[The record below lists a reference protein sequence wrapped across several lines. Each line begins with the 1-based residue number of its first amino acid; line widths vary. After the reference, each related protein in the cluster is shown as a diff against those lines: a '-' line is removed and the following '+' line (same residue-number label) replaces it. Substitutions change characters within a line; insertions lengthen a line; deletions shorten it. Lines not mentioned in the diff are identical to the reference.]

1 MFKGVFKAVF
11 GDPNLKEINK
21 LTPLVEE
28 VNTLGP
34 EMQAKSDDELRE
46 MMARFRQ
53 ELAEATTESR
63 REVEA
68 LRQEVVDKSGQE
80 RQRLQVQLEQAEK
93 RLLKLEDELL
103 GEIQAQVF
111 AAVREASRRTIG
123 LVHYDVQ
130 IVGGAILHEGKVVE
144 MRTGEGKTLVATMP
158 VVLNALMGR
167 GAHVITVN
175 DYLAKRDCQW
185 MGPIYHFLGLSI
197 AVIQN
202 AGGGGVDKASFQFD
216 PDYQS
221 DDDRYQNL
229 RPITRQQAYACD
241 ITYGTN
247 NEFGFDYLRD
257 NMVPELSRV
266 TQRELHYAII
276 DEVDNI
282 LIDEARTPLIISGQ
296 AEESSELYQKF
307 AQLVRPLKRSSDES
321 VENEEMEP
329 DGDYVV
335 DEKSRVVYLTE
346 RGIEKIERALGVE
359 NLYEGESAAMTPYLD
374 NALRADVLFKLDVD
388 YVVQNGEVI
397 IVDEF
402 TGRLMHGR
410 RYSEGLHQAIEAKE
424 GVSVRHESFTWATI
438 TFQNLFR
445 MYNKLAGM
453 TGTAET
459 EAEEFADIY
468 ELDVTV
474 LPTNVEYRALQ
485 GELEKESH
493 KEDGAEITT
502 YRNLDNGELFYKRV
516 DYPDVVY
523 KNPQAKFMALTQEIK
538 ELQEQGQPVLV
549 GTIAIET
556 SEYLSNLLQKQGV
569 KHEVL
574 NAKQHEREATIIT
587 QAGRPGTVTIATNM
601 AGRGVD
607 ILLGGNPEGL
617 ARDELR
623 RRGEDLTEVDPELW
637 TKTLRK
643 WQEVVAEDKQKVL
656 ELGGLHVIGTE
667 RHEARRIDNQL
678 RGRSGRQ
685 GDPGSSR
692 FYVSLQDDLM
702 RRFGG
707 QNVANLMERFG
718 VDDGIPIEAGIVS
731 KSIEN
736 AQTKVEGHNF
746 DIRKH
751 LLKYDDVI
759 NQQREVT
766 YAERRR
772 ILTSSSL
779 RASIQKL
786 VDTYLSGLVLE
797 FTADDD
803 PDVWDLAALHSA
815 VRTILPLPPTLTSNS
830 WANIAPDQLE
840 DQILQLAE
848 REYEQMEQKLGS
860 DFMRWWEKAVMLQT
874 LDTLWVRHL
883 TALDALRQG
892 IGLRAYG
899 QQDPLV
905 SFQKEAFEM
914 YNQLKA
920 VVQEEV
926 VRKIYHPELAG
937 VAPPTQQPAEEADRV
952 ESATRMR
959 WGGLRARDLHA
970 VHPNAR
976 TAGEMEATTPGGT
989 KQAPEPVRVKKL
1001 PGRND
1006 PCWCGSGKKY
1016 KQCHMKS
1023 DMAGGNGS
1031 GTPEAK
1037 TSANQQ
1043 QTSRPGSKRK
1053 KRAKARKR

>member
-1 MFKGVFKAVF
+1 MFKSVFRVVF
-11 GDPNLKEINK
+11 GDPNQKEINK
-21 LTPLVEE
+21 FAPLVEE
-28 VNTLGP
+28 VNALGP
-34 EMQAKSDDELRE
+34 EMEAKSDAELRE
-46 MMARFRQ
+46 MISHFRQ
-53 ELAEATTESR
+53 ELAEATAESQA
-63 REVEA
+63 EVER
-68 LRQEVVDKSGQE
+68 LRQKKIGETGQE
-80 RQRLQVQLEQAEK
+80 RQRVQLQLEQAEK
-93 RLLKLEDELL
+93 QLLKLEAELL
-103 GEIQAQVF
+103 GEIQARVF

-130 IVGGAILHEGKVVE
+130 IVGGAILHESKVVE

-167 GAHVITVN
+167 GTHLITVN

-185 MGPIYHFLGLSI
+185 MGPIYHFLGLSV

-202 AGGGGVDKASFQFD
+202 AGGGGVDQASFLFD

-229 RPITRQQAYACD
+229 RPITRKAAYACD

-257 NMVPELSRV
+257 NMVPDLSRR

-296 AEESSELYQKF
+296 GEESSEMYQKF
-307 AQLVRPLKRSSDES
+307 AQLVRPLKRSSDQS

-335 DEKSRVVYLTE
+335 DEKSRIVYLTE

-359 NLYEGESAAMTPYLD
+359 NLYEGESAALTPYLD

-424 GVSVRHESFTWATI
+424 GVNVRHESFTWATV

-468 ELDVTV
+468 KLDVVV
-474 LPTNVEYRALQ
+474 LPTNVEYRAIQ
-485 GELEKESH
+485 GQLIEESH
-493 KEDGAEITT
+493 KEDGVDIIT
-502 YRNLDNGELFYKRV
+502 YRSPDNNALYYKRT
-516 DYPDVVY
+516 DYPDVIY
-523 KNPQAKFMALTQEIK
+523 KNPQAKFKAIVQEIK
-538 ELQEQGQPVLV
+538 EWQEMGRPVLV

-623 RRGEDLTEVDPELW
+623 RKGEDLTQVDPELW
-637 TKTLRK
+637 DKTLQK
-643 WQEVVAEDKQKVL
+643 WQKIVAENKKKVL
-656 ELGGLHVIGTE
+656 DLGGLHVIGTE
-667 RHEARRIDNQL
+667 RHDARRIDNQL
-678 RGRSGRQ
+678 RGRAGRQ

-718 VDDGIPIEAGIVS
+718 VDDDIPIEAGIVS

-766 YAERRR
+766 YDERRR
-772 ILTSSSL
+772 ILSNASL
-779 RASIQKL
+779 REGIQRM
-786 VDTYLSGLVLE
+786 VNGYLSGLVQN
-797 FTADDD
+797 FTAGED
-803 PDVWDLAALHSA
+803 PEEWDVAALHSA
-815 VRTILPLPPTLTSNS
+815 VRTVIPLPPTMTSNS
-830 WANIAPDQLE
+830 WANMAPDQIE
-840 DQILQLAE
+840 DQILDLAE
-848 REYEQMEQKLGS
+848 EMYEEMEQKLGPE
-860 DFMRWWEKAVMLQT
+860 FMRRWEKGVMLQA

-892 IGLRAYG
+892 IGLRAFG

-905 SFQKEAFEM
+905 AFQKEAFEM
-914 YNQLKA
+914 YSQFRGG
-920 VVQEEV
+920 VQEEV

-937 VAPPTQQPAEEADRV
+937 VRPAPAEQQAPEADRPEQMPV
-952 ESATRMR
+952 
-959 WGGLRARDLHA
+959 GGLRARNLQA
-970 VHPNAR
+970 VHPSAMAASR
-976 TAGEMEATTPGGT
+976 QMEATTPGAT
-989 KQAPEPVRVKKL
+989 KEAPQPVRVKKT

-1016 KQCHMKS
+1016 KHCHLKS

-1031 GTPEAK
+1031 GDSK
-1037 TSANQQ
+1037 DSTSNKG
-1043 QTSRPGSKRK
+1043 RPGSKRR
-1053 KRAKARKR
+1053 KRMKARKR

>member
-1 MFKGVFKAVF
+1 MFKSLVKAVF
-11 GDPNLKEINK
+11 GDPHQKEIK
-21 LTPLVEE
+21 KFTPLADE
-28 VNTLGP
+28 VNAL
-34 EMQAKSDDELRE
+34 EADMERKSDDELRQ
-46 MMARFRQ
+46 MMADYRRQ
-53 ELAEATTESR
+53 IAEETQEARSEMETLRQQTTEAR
-63 REVEA
+63 R
-68 LRQEVVDKSGQE
+68 QE
-80 RQRLQVQLEQAEK
+80 RQRLQVQLDQAEK
-93 RLLKLEDELL
+93 QLLKLEESLME
-103 GEIQAQVF
+103 EIQAPVF
-111 AAVREASRRTIG
+111 AAVREASKRTIG
-123 LVHYDVQ
+123 LRHYDVQ
-130 IVGGAILHEGKVVE
+130 IVGGALIHQGKVVE
-144 MRTGEGKTLVATMP
+144 MRTGEGKTLVGTTA
-158 VVLNALMGR
+158 VALNALVGR
-167 GAHVITVN
+167 GTHVITVN

-185 MGPIYHFLGLSI
+185 MGPVYDFLGLSI

-202 AGGGGVDKASFQFD
+202 AGGGGVDNASFQFD

-221 DDDRYQNL
+221 DDDRYQHL
-229 RPITRQQAYACD
+229 RPITRREAYHCD

-247 NEFGFDYLRD
+247 NEYGFDYLRD
-257 NMVPELSRV
+257 NMVPDPDRM

-307 AQLVRPLKRSSDES
+307 AQLVGGNRLRRSSDES
-321 VENEEMEP
+321 VDNEEMEP

-335 DEKSRVVYLTE
+335 DEKSRIVYLTE
-346 RGIEKIERALGVE
+346 QGVEKVERALGVE

-374 NALRADVLFKLDVD
+374 NALRAEVLFKRDVD
-388 YVVQNGEVI
+388 YVVQEGEVI

-424 GVSVRHESFTWATI
+424 GVNVRNESFTWATV
-438 TFQNLFR
+438 TFQNFFR

-459 EAEEFADIY
+459 ESEEFNSIY
-468 ELDVTV
+468 KLEVTV

-485 GELEKESH
+485 GDYDKKTR
-493 KEDGAEITT
+493 KEDGVEIIT
-502 YRNLDNGELFYKRV
+502 YYDPEIDKLYYKRV
-516 DYPDVVY
+516 DYPDVIY
-523 KNPQAKFMALTQEIK
+523 KNPKAKFDAIAEEIK
-538 ELQEQGQPVLV
+538 ELQERGQPVLV

-556 SEYLSNLLQKQGV
+556 SEYLANLLKRQGV
-569 KHEVL
+569 KYEVL

-587 QAGRPGTVTIATNM
+587 QAGRPGSVTIATNM

-623 RRGEDLTEVDPELW
+623 KQGIDLTEVEPQLW
-637 TKTLRK
+637 DKTLAK
-643 WQEVVAEDKQKVL
+643 WKAVTDEGRAKVK

-667 RHEARRIDNQL
+667 RHDARRIDNQL
-678 RGRSGRQ
+678 RGRAGRQ

-718 VDDGIPIEAGIVS
+718 VEDDIPIEAGIVS

-772 ILTSSSL
+772 ILTSPSIKD
-779 RASIQKL
+779 SIQRMIN
-786 VDTYLSGLVLE
+786 DYLSGLVVTY
-797 FTADDD
+797 TAGSD
-803 PDVWDLAALHSA
+803 PREWDVAALHSA
-815 VRTILPLPPTLTSNS
+815 VRTVMPLPPTLTSNE
-830 WANIAPDQLE
+830 WEQMTPKEIEEQLLE
-840 DQILQLAE
+840 LAE
-848 REYEQMEQKLGS
+848 KNYATLEEMVGPETLRQA
-860 DFMRWWEKAVMLQT
+860 EKALMRQT
-874 LDTLWVRHL
+874 LDRLWVRHL

-892 IGLRAYG
+892 IGLRAFG

-905 SFQKEAFEM
+905 AFQKDAYEM
-914 YNQLKA
+914 YGQFQA
-920 VVQEEV
+920 SIQEEV
-926 VRKIYHPELAG
+926 VRKVYHISVVREETPTRPRNLQARHPDADAAG
-937 VAPPTQQPAEEADRV
+937 RAQPRAE
-952 ESATRMR
+952 
-959 WGGLRARDLHA
+959 
-970 VHPNAR
+970 
-976 TAGEMEATTPGGT
+976 TAGGTQEA
-989 KQAPEPVRVKKL
+989 APEPIRVQKT

-1006 PCWCGSGKKY
+1006 PCHCGSGKKY
-1016 KQCHMKS
+1016 KHCHLKLDAM
-1023 DMAGGNGS
+1023 GGGSSNGS
-1031 GTPEAK
+1031 GTA
-1037 TSANQQ
+1037 
-1043 QTSRPGSKRK
+1043 SKRSNKKK
-1053 KRAKARKR
+1053 KRAGVRPGRN

>member
-1 MFKGVFKAVF
+1 MLKKVLRAVF
-11 GDPNLKEINK
+11 GDPHQKEIK
-21 LTPLVEE
+21 RLSPLVEE
-28 VNTLGP
+28 VNVLEA
-34 EMQAKSDDELRE
+34 EMKAKSDEELRQLIAE
-46 MMARFRQ
+46 FRQ
-53 ELAEATTESR
+53 EVTE
-63 REVEA
+63 ETA
-68 LRQEVVDKSGQE
+68 QQRQEVEILRQQVIEARRQE
-80 RQRLQVQLEQAEK
+80 RQKLQVQLDQAEK
-93 RLLKLEDELL
+93 QLLKLETELL
-103 GEIQAQVF
+103 EEIQAPVF

-123 LVHYDVQ
+123 LRHYDVQ
-130 IVGGAILHEGKVVE
+130 IVGGSLLHQGRVVE
-144 MRTGEGKTLVATMP
+144 MRTGEGKTLVATTA
-158 VVLNALMGR
+158 VVLNALVGR
-167 GAHVITVN
+167 GTHVITVN

-185 MGPIYHFLGLSI
+185 MGPIYHFLGLSV
-197 AVIQN
+197 AVVQN
-202 AGGGGVDKASFQFD
+202 AGGGGVDNASFQYD
-216 PDYQS
+216 PHYQS

-229 RPITRQQAYACD
+229 RPITRREAYYCD

-257 NMVPELSRV
+257 NMVPDLNRT

-321 VENEEMEP
+321 VQDEDLEP

-335 DEKSRVVYLTE
+335 DEKARVTYLTE

-374 NALRADVLFKLDVD
+374 NALRAHALFKLDVD

-424 GVSVRHESFTWATI
+424 GVNVRHESFTWATI
-438 TFQNLFR
+438 TFQNFFR

-459 EAEEFADIY
+459 EADEFGDIY
-468 ELDVTV
+468 KLEVTV
-474 LPTNVEYRALQ
+474 LPTNVEYQALQ
-485 GELEKESH
+485 GELIRESY
-493 KEDGAEITT
+493 KQDGAEVVT
-502 YRNLDNGELFYKRV
+502 YRVPDNGRLYYKRI

-523 KNPQAKFMALTQEIK
+523 KSPQVKFKAIVEEIK
-538 ELQEQGQPVLV
+538 NLQESGQPVLV

-556 SEYLSNLLQKQGV
+556 SEYLSNLLERRGV

-574 NAKQHEREATIIT
+574 NAKQHEREASIIA

-623 RRGEDLTEVDPELW
+623 RQGVDLTEVDPALWQETLQKW
-637 TKTLRK
+637 TK
-643 WQEVVAEDKQKVL
+643 VVERDRAKVK
-656 ELGGLHVIGTE
+656 EIGGLHVVGTE
-667 RHEARRIDNQL
+667 RHDARRIDNQL
-678 RGRSGRQ
+678 RGRAGRQ

-718 VDDGIPIEAGIVS
+718 VDEDIPIEAGIVS

-772 ILTSSSL
+772 ILTSSNLKESMQRMIETHL
-779 RASIQKL
+779 INL
-786 VDTYLSGLVLE
+786 VQT
-797 FTADDD
+797 FTADED
-803 PDVWDLAALHSA
+803 PAEWDLPALHSA
-815 VRTILPLPPTLTSNS
+815 MRTIMPVPPTLTTHA
-830 WANIAPDQLE
+830 WENITPEEIQEQVLD
-840 DQILQLAE
+840 LAWKN
-848 REYEQMEQKLGS
+848 YEEMEQNLGS
-860 DFMRWWEKAVMLQT
+860 DQMRFIEKELMRQI
-874 LDTLWVRHL
+874 LDMLWVRHL
-883 TALDALRQG
+883 TALDALRQA
-892 IGLRAYG
+892 IGLRAFG

-905 SFQKEAFEM
+905 AFQKEAFEM
-914 YNQLKA
+914 YGQYQA
-920 VVQEEV
+920 AIQEEV
-926 VRKIYHPELAG
+926 VRRIYHTTVVREAPRPRNLQAQHPDAAAASRAQTQAAAG
-937 VAPPTQQPAEEADRV
+937 AGAAEKVQEPIRV
-952 ESATRMR
+952 QKT
-959 WGGLRARDLHA
+959 
-970 VHPNAR
+970 
-976 TAGEMEATTPGGT
+976 
-989 KQAPEPVRVKKL
+989 

-1016 KQCHMKS
+1016 KQCHMKI
-1023 DMAGGNGS
+1023 DMAGGNGPAAERVPAGAGS
-1031 GTPEAK
+1031 GA
-1037 TSANQQ
+1037 
-1043 QTSRPGSKRK
+1043 GG
-1053 KRAKARKR
+1053 KRAKARRR

>member
-1 MFKGVFKAVF
+1 MLKNIFKTVL
-11 GDPNLKEINK
+11 GDPNQKEIK
-21 LTPLVEE
+21 KFTPLVEE
-28 VNTLGP
+28 VNALGP
-34 EMQAKSDDELRE
+34 EMQARSEAELRE
-46 MMARFRQ
+46 MMLSFRQ
-53 ELAEATTESR
+53 QLAQDTAEQRAEAENLQ
-63 REVEA
+63 REVVEA
-68 LRQEVVDKSGQE
+68 TRQD

-93 RLLKLEDELL
+93 RLLKLETQLL
-103 GEIQAQVF
+103 AEIQAQVF

-130 IVGGAILHEGKVVE
+130 IVGGAVLHEGKVVE

-158 VVLNALMGR
+158 MALNALLGH

-185 MGPIYHFLGLSI
+185 MGPIYRLLGLSV
-197 AVIQN
+197 AVIQS
-202 AGGGGVDKASFQFD
+202 AGTGGVDQASFMYN
-216 PDYQS
+216 PDYRNN
-221 DDDRYQNL
+221 DDRYQNL
-229 RPITRQQAYACD
+229 QPITRREAYACD

-257 NMVPELSRV
+257 NMVTDLSRT
-266 TQRELHYAII
+266 TQRGLHYAII

-296 AEESSELYQKF
+296 AEESSELYRRF
-307 AQLVRPLKRSSDES
+307 AELVRPLRRSSQAS
-321 VENEEMEP
+321 VEAEEP
-329 DGDYVV
+329 DADYVV
-335 DEKSRVVYLTE
+335 DEKARIVYLTE
-346 RGIEKIERALGVE
+346 RGIEKIEQVLGVE

-374 NALRADVLFKLDVD
+374 NALKANVLFKRDVD

-424 GVSVRHESFTWATI
+424 GVHVRHESFTWATI
-438 TFQNLFR
+438 TFQNFFR

-459 EAEEFADIY
+459 EAEEFGAIY
-468 ELDVTV
+468 DLDVIV
-474 LPTNVEYRALQ
+474 LPTNIEYRALQ
-485 GELEKESH
+485 GGLMKEAYR
-493 KEDGAEITT
+493 EDGAEITL
-502 YRNLDNGELFYKRV
+502 YRSPDGRELYHKRV
-516 DYPDVVY
+516 DYPDLVY
-523 KNPQAKFMALTQEIK
+523 KNPQAKFMALAEEIK
-538 ELQEQGQPVLV
+538 KRQQQGQPVLV

-556 SEYLSNLLQKQGV
+556 SEYLSNLLDRQGV

-574 NAKQHEREATIIT
+574 NAKQHEREATIIA

-623 RRGEDLTEVDPELW
+623 KKGEDLTQVNPTLW
-637 TKTLRK
+637 QETIRK
-643 WQEVVAEDKQKVL
+643 WSEVVIKDKQSIL

-678 RGRSGRQ
+678 RGRAGRQ

-707 QNVANLMERFG
+707 QNVANLMDRFG
-718 VDDGIPIEAGIVS
+718 VEDDIPIEAGIVS

-772 ILTSSSL
+772 ILTSSNLKESILSMIESTLSSL
-779 RASIQKL
+779 VQN
-786 VDTYLSGLVLE
+786 
-797 FTADDD
+797 FTASEDSEE
-803 PDVWDLAALHSA
+803 WDLTALHST
-815 VRTILPLPPTLTSNS
+815 VRTMVPLPATLTSNA
-830 WANIAPDQLE
+830 WANLSAEEIEEQLLDMAE
-840 DQILQLAE
+840 QKYEEMEQALGPENLRLWERALMLQILD
-848 REYEQMEQKLGS
+848 M
-860 DFMRWWEKAVMLQT
+860 
-874 LDTLWVRHL
+874 LWVRHL
-883 TALDALRQG
+883 TALDELRQG

-905 SFQKEAFEM
+905 AFQKDAYEM
-914 YNQLKA
+914 YGQLRA
-920 VVQEEV
+920 AVQEEV
-926 VRKIYHPELAG
+926 VRRIYHH
-937 VAPPTQQPAEEADRV
+937 PPTTVMIGEAPRPRNIQ
-952 ESATRMR
+952 AI
-959 WGGLRARDLHA
+959 
-970 VHPNAR
+970 HPDAAAASQAQ
-976 TAGEMEATTPGGT
+976 AGTPGAT
-989 KQAPEPVRVKKL
+989 KQAPMPVRVQKL

-1006 PCWCGSGKKY
+1006 LCYCGSGKKY
-1016 KQCHMKS
+1016 KHCHMKT
-1023 DMAGGNGS
+1023 DLAGGNGGDARQVPAEAGSAQPS
-1031 GTPEAK
+1031 G
-1037 TSANQQ
+1037 
-1043 QTSRPGSKRK
+1043 GYGK
-1053 KRAKARKR
+1053 KQGKARRR

>member
-1 MFKGVFKAVF
+1 MLKNIFRAVL
-11 GDPNLKEINK
+11 GDPNQKEIK
-21 LTPLVEE
+21 KFTPLVEE
-28 VNTLGP
+28 VNRLGP
-34 EMQAKSDDELRE
+34 EMRSKSDAELRE
-46 MMARFRQ
+46 LMAGFRQ
-53 ELAEATTESR
+53 QLAQNTAEQRTEIENLRRDVIEAT
-63 REVEA
+63 
-68 LRQEVVDKSGQE
+68 RQD

-93 RLLKLEDELL
+93 RLLKLEAELL
-103 GEIQAQVF
+103 GEIQDQVF

-123 LVHYDVQ
+123 LTHYDVQ

-158 VVLNALMGR
+158 IALNALMGR

-185 MGPIYHFLGLSI
+185 MGPVYHLLGLSV
-197 AVIQN
+197 AVIQS
-202 AGGGGVDKASFQFD
+202 AGTGGVDQASFLYN
-216 PDYQS
+216 PNYHNN
-221 DDDRYQNL
+221 DDRYQNL
-229 RPITRQQAYACD
+229 QPITRREAYACD

-247 NEFGFDYLRD
+247 NEYGFDYLRD
-257 NMVPELSRV
+257 NMVTDLSRM
-266 TQRELHYAII
+266 TQRGLHYAII

-296 AEESSELYQKF
+296 AEESSELYRRF
-307 AQLVRPLKRSSDES
+307 AELVRPLKRSSQAS
-321 VENEEMEP
+321 VEAEDEEP

-335 DEKSRVVYLTE
+335 DEKARIVYLTE
-346 RGIEKIERALGVE
+346 RGVEKIERALGVE
-359 NLYEGESAAMTPYLD
+359 NLYEGESASMTPYLD
-374 NALRADVLFKLDVD
+374 NALRANVLFKLDVD

-424 GVSVRHESFTWATI
+424 GVHVRHESFTWATV
-438 TFQNLFR
+438 TFQNFFR

-459 EAEEFADIY
+459 ESEEFGAIY
-468 ELDVTV
+468 NLDVVV
-474 LPTNVEYRALQ
+474 LPTNIEYRAIQ
-485 GELEKESH
+485 GSLIKETY

-502 YRNLDNGELFYKRV
+502 YRSPDEREYYHKRV
-516 DYPDVVY
+516 DYSDQIY
-523 KNPQAKFMALTQEIK
+523 KNPQAKFKALVEEIRVR
-538 ELQEQGQPVLV
+538 QQSGQPILV

-556 SEYLSNLLQKQGV
+556 SEYLSNLLDRQGV

-574 NAKQHEREATIIT
+574 NAKQHEREATIIA

-607 ILLGGNPEGL
+607 ILLGGNAEGL

-623 RRGEDLTEVDPELW
+623 KKGEDLTMVDPAVWEQ
-637 TKTLRK
+637 TLRK
-643 WQEVVAEDKQKVL
+643 WSELVAKDKQKVV

-678 RGRSGRQ
+678 RGRAGRQ

-707 QNVANLMERFG
+707 QNVANLMDRFG
-718 VDDGIPIEAGIVS
+718 VEDDIPIEAGIVS

-772 ILTSSSL
+772 ILISSNLNESILDMVKSTLSSL
-779 RASIQKL
+779 
-786 VDTYLSGLVLE
+786 VENFTSGE
-797 FTADDD
+797 DSEE
-803 PDVWDLAALHSA
+803 WDLAALFSA
-815 VRTILPLPPTLTSNS
+815 VRTILPLPATLTSNS
-830 WANIAPDQLE
+830 WANLSSDEIE
-840 DQILQLAE
+840 EQILDLAE
-848 REYEQMEQKLGS
+848 QKYAEIEQTFGS
-860 DFMRWWEKAVMLQT
+860 ENLRLWERALMLQI
-874 LDTLWVRHL
+874 LDMLWVRHL
-883 TALDALRQG
+883 TALDDLRQG

-905 SFQKEAFEM
+905 AFQKDAYEM
-914 YNQLKA
+914 YGQLRA
-920 VVQEEV
+920 AVQEEV
-926 VRKIYHPELAG
+926 VRRIYHHPPMTTMLGEAPRPRNVQAIHPDAAAAG
-937 VAPPTQQPAEEADRV
+937 QADTPG
-952 ESATRMR
+952 ATR
-959 WGGLRARDLHA
+959 
-970 VHPNAR
+970 
-976 TAGEMEATTPGGT
+976 
-989 KQAPEPVRVKKL
+989 QAPTPVRVQKQ

-1006 PCWCGSGKKY
+1006 LCWCGSGKKY
-1016 KQCHMKS
+1016 KHCHMKADS
-1023 DMAGGNGS
+1023 LGGNGGDAAQVPVTAGSDQPS
-1031 GTPEAK
+1031 G
-1037 TSANQQ
+1037 
-1043 QTSRPGSKRK
+1043 GYSKK
-1053 KRAKARKR
+1053 QGKARRR

>member
-1 MFKGVFKAVF
+1 MLKTVLKTIF
-11 GDPNLKEINK
+11 GDSNQKEINK
-21 LTPLVEE
+21 YSPLVEE
-28 VNTLGP
+28 VNALGP
-34 EMQAKSDDELRE
+34 EMQAMRDEDIRA
-46 MMARFRQ
+46 MIAQFRQ
-53 ELAEATTESR
+53 EIAEATTDLRS
-63 REVEA
+63 EVEA
-68 LRQEVVDKSGQE
+68 LRQEVVNLSGIE
-80 RQRLQVQLEQAEK
+80 RQKLQVQLEQTEK
-93 RLLKLEDELL
+93 RLLRLEEDLL
-103 GEIQAQVF
+103 NERKARVF

-130 IVGGAILHEGKVVE
+130 VVGGAILHEGKVVE

-158 VVLNALMGR
+158 VVLNALTGR
-167 GAHVITVN
+167 GVHVITVN

-185 MGPIYHFLGLSI
+185 MGPIYHFLGLSVS
-197 AVIQN
+197 VIQN
-202 AGGGGVDKASFQFD
+202 AGNEGVDKASFQYD

-221 DDDRYQNL
+221 DDDRFQFL
-229 RPITRQQAYACD
+229 RPITRKQAYACD

-257 NMVPELSRV
+257 NMVTDIERIV
-266 TQRELHYAII
+266 QRELHYAII

-296 AEESSELYQKF
+296 AEESSELYMKF
-307 AQLVRPLKRSSDES
+307 AQLVRSLKRSSDES
-321 VENEEMEP
+321 VEDEDMEP

-346 RGIEKIERALGVE
+346 RGIEKVEQMLGVE
-359 NLYEGESAAMTPYLD
+359 NLYEGESAALTPYLD
-374 NALRADVLFKLDVD
+374 NALKAKELFKRDVD

-424 GVSVRHESFTWATI
+424 GVKVRHESFTWATI
-438 TFQNLFR
+438 TFQNFFR

-453 TGTAET
+453 TGTAAT
-459 EAEEFADIY
+459 EAEEFGSIY
-468 ELDVTV
+468 DLDVVV
-474 LPTNVEYRALQ
+474 LPTNVEYRAMR
-485 GELEKESH
+485 GELIKETR
-493 KEDGAEITT
+493 KEDGVEITT
-502 YRNLDNGELFYKRV
+502 YRSPDGKEFYHKRI

-523 KNPQAKFMALTQEIK
+523 KNPQAKFKAVVEEIK
-538 ELQEQGQPVLV
+538 QMQEMGRPVLV

-556 SEYLSNLLQKQGV
+556 SEYLSNLLKRQGI

-607 ILLGGNPEGL
+607 ILLGGNAEGL
-617 ARDELR
+617 AREELR
-623 RRGEDLTEVDPELW
+623 RQGVDLTQVDPKLW
-637 TKTLRK
+637 EETLKK
-643 WQEVVAEDKQKVL
+643 WQAVVEKDRQKVK

-678 RGRSGRQ
+678 RGRAGRQ

-692 FYVSLQDDLM
+692 FFVSLQDDLM

-718 VDDGIPIEAGIVS
+718 VDDDIPIAAGIVS

-772 ILTSSSL
+772 ILTSTNLKESVL
-779 RASIQKL
+779 RM
-786 VDTYLSGLVLE
+786 VENYLSGLVQN
-797 FTADDD
+797 FTAGDD
-803 PDVWDLAALHSA
+803 PELWDLPALHNA
-815 VRTILPLPPTLTSNS
+815 VRTVMPLPPTLTSQR
-830 WANIAPDQLE
+830 WANLAPDQIE
-840 DQILQLAE
+840 EEIIQLARQAYGDMEE
-848 REYEQMEQKLGS
+848 RLG
-860 DFMRWWEKAVMLQT
+860 DTLVRWWEKAVMLQT
-874 LDTLWVRHL
+874 LDNLWVRHL

-892 IGLRAYG
+892 IGLRAFG

-905 SFQKEAFEM
+905 AFKKEAFEM
-914 YNQLKA
+914 YNQFKA
-920 VVQEEV
+920 TFQEEV
-926 VRKIYHPELAG
+926 VRRIYHPEAMG
-937 VAPPTQQPAEEADRV
+937 VVPQPVESEAQPAGDGRL
-952 ESATRMR
+952 MP
-959 WGGLRARDLHA
+959 GGLRARNLQA
-970 VHPNAR
+970 VHPS
-976 TAGEMEATTPGGT
+976 AGAAAQAQTPGAAA
-989 KQAPEPVRVKKL
+989 QPAQPVRVRKT
-1001 PGRND
+1001 PGRNE

-1016 KQCHMKS
+1016 KHCHEKS
-1023 DMAGGNGS
+1023 DRMGGNGGPAPVAADRAVS
-1031 GTPEAK
+1031 QPAGRG
-1037 TSANQQ
+1037 SA
-1043 QTSRPGSKRK
+1043 K
-1053 KRAKARKR
+1053 KRSAKKKRR

>member
-1 MFKGVFKAVF
+1 AEVA
-11 GDPNLKEINK
+11 NL
-21 LTPLVEE
+21 
-28 VNTLGP
+28 
-34 EMQAKSDDELRE
+34 Q
-46 MMARFRQ
+46 
-53 ELAEATTESR
+53 
-63 REVEA
+63 
-68 LRQEVVDKSGQE
+68 QEVVEATRQE

-93 RLLKLEDELL
+93 RLLKLEAELL
-103 GEIQAQVF
+103 GQIQAQVF
-111 AAVREASRRTIG
+111 AAVREASCRAIR
-123 LVHYDVQ
+123 LRHYDVQ
-130 IVGGAILHEGKVVE
+130 MVGGAILHEGKVVE

-158 VVLNALMGR
+158 VALNALMGR
-167 GAHVITVN
+167 GVHVITVN

-185 MGPIYHFLGLSI
+185 MGPIYHLLGLSV
-197 AVIQN
+197 AVIQS
-202 AGGGGVDKASFQFD
+202 AGNGGVDQASFRYN
-216 PDYQS
+216 PAYHNN
-221 DDDRYQNL
+221 DDRFQYLQ
-229 RPITRQQAYACD
+229 PITRQEAYACD

-247 NEFGFDYLRD
+247 NEYGFDYLRD
-257 NMVPELSRV
+257 NMVPDLSRA

-307 AQLVRPLKRSSDES
+307 AQLVRPLRRSSNES
-321 VENEEMEP
+321 VEAEEP

-335 DEKSRVVYLTE
+335 DEKSRIVYLTE
-346 RGIEKIERALGVE
+346 RGIEKIENALGVE

-374 NALRADVLFKLDVD
+374 NALRANVLFKLDVD

-424 GVSVRHESFTWATI
+424 GVHVPEVTI
-438 TFQNLFR
+438 YR
-445 MYNKLAGM
+445 SPADS
-453 TGTAET
+453 
-459 EAEEFADIY
+459 EFY
-468 ELDVTV
+468 
-474 LPTNVEYRALQ
+474 
-485 GELEKESH
+485 H
-493 KEDGAEITT
+493 
-502 YRNLDNGELFYKRV
+502 KRV

-523 KNPQAKFMALTQEIK
+523 KNPQAKFKALVEEIK
-538 ELQEQGQPVLV
+538 TRQASGQPILV

-556 SEYLSNLLQKQGV
+556 SEYLANLLDRQGI

-623 RRGEDLTEVDPELW
+623 KQGHDLTAIDLALW
-637 TKTLRK
+637 EATLRK
-643 WQEVVAEDKQKVL
+643 WSEMVAKDKQKVV

-678 RGRSGRQ
+678 RGRAGRQ

-707 QNVANLMERFG
+707 QNVANLMDRFG
-718 VDDGIPIEAGIVS
+718 VEEDVPIEAGIVS

-766 YAERRR
+766 YTERRR
-772 ILTSSSL
+772 IMLNPSL
-779 RASIQKL
+779 KESIQNMIAEH
-786 VDTYLSGLVLE
+786 LSGLVHN
-797 FTADDD
+797 FTSGEDLDA
-803 PDVWDLAALHSA
+803 WDLTALYSA
-815 VRTILPLPPTLTSNS
+815 VRIVVPMPATLTSNAWDNLS
-830 WANIAPDQLE
+830 AEEIE
-840 DQILQLAE
+840 EQILEMAE
-848 REYEQMEQKLGS
+848 QRYEELEQALGS
-860 DFMRWWEKAVMLQT
+860 ENLRQWERMLMLQIM
-874 LDTLWVRHL
+874 DMLWVRHL
-883 TALDALRQG
+883 TALDELRQG

-905 SFQKEAFEM
+905 AFQKDAYTM
-914 YNQLKA
+914 YGQLRA
-920 VVQEEV
+920 AVQEEV
-926 VRKIYHPELAG
+926 VRRIYHPTIMREAPQPRNVQAIHPDAMAAG
-937 VAPPTQQPAEEADRV
+937 QATAQAGTPG
-952 ESATRMR
+952 ATR
-959 WGGLRARDLHA
+959 
-970 VHPNAR
+970 
-976 TAGEMEATTPGGT
+976 
-989 KQAPEPVRVKKL
+989 QAPTPVRVQKM

-1006 PCWCGSGKKY
+1006 LCYCGSGKKY
-1016 KQCHMKS
+1016 KHCHMKA
-1023 DMAGGNGS
+1023 DMAGGNG
-1031 GTPEAK
+1031 GGATQVPVGAG
-1037 TSANQQ
+1037 AA
-1043 QTSRPGSKRK
+1043 QTGGGK
-1053 KRAKARKR
+1053 KKPAKARRR

>member
-1 MFKGVFKAVF
+1 MLKKVLRVVF
-11 GDPNLKEINK
+11 GDPHQKEIKN
-21 LTPLVEE
+21 LSPLVDE
-28 VNTLGP
+28 VNTL
-34 EMQAKSDDELRE
+34 EAQMQRKSDDDLRQ
-46 MMARFRQ
+46 MLANFRQ
-53 ELAEATTESR
+53 ELAEQTAEQRS
-63 REVEA
+63 EVETS
-68 LRQEVVDKSGQE
+68 RQEVVSARRQE
-80 RQRLQVQLEQAEK
+80 RQKLQVQLDQAEK
-93 RLLKLEDELL
+93 RLLKLESELL
-103 GEIQAQVF
+103 EEIQAPVL
-111 AAVREASRRTIG
+111 ATVREASRRTIG
-123 LVHYDVQ
+123 LRHYDVQ
-130 IVGGAILHEGKVVE
+130 IVGGALLHQGKVVE
-144 MRTGEGKTLVATMP
+144 MRTGEGKTLAATTA

-185 MGPIYHFLGLSI
+185 MGPIYHFLGLKV

-202 AGGGGVDKASFQFD
+202 AGGGGVDNASFVFD

-221 DDDRYQNL
+221 DDDRYQHL
-229 RPITRQQAYACD
+229 RPITRREAYHCD

-257 NMVPELSRV
+257 NMVPDLNLA

-296 AEESSELYQKF
+296 AEESSELYHKF

-321 VENEEMEP
+321 VQDEDREP

-335 DEKSRVVYLTE
+335 DEKARVTYLTE
-346 RGIEKIERALGVE
+346 RGVEKIEGALGVE

-374 NALRADVLFKLDVD
+374 NALRAHALFKLDVD

-438 TFQNLFR
+438 TFQNFFR

-459 EAEEFADIY
+459 EAEEFGDIY
-468 ELDVTV
+468 KLEVTV

-485 GELEKESH
+485 GSLIKEAH
-493 KEDGAEITT
+493 KQNGVEMVT
-502 YRNLDNGELFYKRV
+502 YREPDNDQLLYKRI

-523 KNPQAKFMALTQEIK
+523 KNPQAKFRAIIEEIK
-538 ELQEQGQPVLV
+538 QLQEAGQPVLV

-556 SEYLSNLLQKQGV
+556 SEFLSNLLQKQGV

-574 NAKQHEREATIIT
+574 NAKQHEREASIIA

-607 ILLGGNPEGL
+607 ILLGGSPEGL

-623 RRGEDLTEVDPELW
+623 RRGEDLTTVDPGLWESTLAKW
-637 TKTLRK
+637 TKLVEKDRETVK
-643 WQEVVAEDKQKVL
+643 KI
-656 ELGGLHVIGTE
+656 GGLHVVGTE
-667 RHEARRIDNQL
+667 RHDARRIDNQL
-678 RGRSGRQ
+678 RGRAGRQ
-685 GDPGSSR
+685 GDAGSSR

-718 VDDGIPIEAGIVS
+718 VEDEIPIEAGIVS

-772 ILTSSSL
+772 IL
-779 RASIQKL
+779 ASPNLKESVQRLIDTHLSNLIQN
-786 VDTYLSGLVLE
+786 
-797 FTADDD
+797 FTIIQD
-803 PDVWDLAALHSA
+803 PDEWDLTAMHSA
-815 VRTILPLPPTLTSNS
+815 VRTIMPLPPTLTSS
-830 WANIAPDQLE
+830 IWDGLSREEIE
-840 DQILQLAE
+840 EQILEMA
-848 REYEQMEQKLGS
+848 RTNYEAMENALGS
-860 DFMRWWEKAVMLQT
+860 EQLRYIEKELMRQI
-874 LDTLWVRHL
+874 LDMLWVRHL

-892 IGLRAYG
+892 IGLRAFG

-905 SFQKEAFEM
+905 AFKKEAYEM
-914 YNQLKA
+914 YGQFQA
-920 VVQEEV
+920 AVQEEV
-926 VRKIYHPELAG
+926 VRRIFHTTVVKEAPRPRNLQAQHPDAAAASRMQAQAAAQGTAEQS
-937 VAPPTQQPAEEADRV
+937 PTPIRV
-952 ESATRMR
+952 QKT
-959 WGGLRARDLHA
+959 
-970 VHPNAR
+970 
-976 TAGEMEATTPGGT
+976 
-989 KQAPEPVRVKKL
+989 

-1016 KQCHMKS
+1016 KQCHMKA
-1023 DMAGGNGS
+1023 DMAGGNGQDRRS
-1031 GTPEAK
+1031 VPTKAGQDQANTAGKSAK
-1037 TSANQQ
+1037 
-1043 QTSRPGSKRK
+1043 RR
-1053 KRAKARKR
+1053 RVKARRR

>member
-1 MFKGVFKAVF
+1 MLKSVFRAVF
-11 GDPNLKEINK
+11 GDPHQREINN

-28 VNTLGP
+28 VNALGP
-34 EMQAKSDDELRE
+34 EMETKSDDEIRE
-46 MMARFRQ
+46 MIAQFRR
-53 ELAEATTESR
+53 ELAEATSEQQT
-63 REVEA
+63 EVEN
-68 LRQEVVDKSGQE
+68 LREQVTEARRQE
-80 RQRLQVQLEQAEK
+80 RQRLQIQLEQAEK
-93 RLLKLEDELL
+93 QLLKLEDELL
-103 GEIQAQVF
+103 DELRAPVF

-123 LVHYDVQ
+123 LIHYDVQ
-130 IVGGAILHEGKVVE
+130 VVGGAILHEGKVVE

-158 VVLNALMGR
+158 VVLNALMGH
-167 GAHVITVN
+167 GTHLITVN

-185 MGPIYHFLGLSI
+185 MGPIYHFLGLSV

-216 PDYQS
+216 PDYHS
-221 DDDRYQNL
+221 DDDRYEYL
-229 RPITRQQAYACD
+229 RPITRREAYHCD

-257 NMVPELSRV
+257 NMVPNLSRM

-296 AEESSELYQKF
+296 AEESSELYQRF
-307 AQLVRPLKRSSDES
+307 AQLVRPLRRSSDES
-321 VENEEMEP
+321 VEDEEMEP

-335 DEKSRVVYLTE
+335 DEKSRIAYLTE
-346 RGIEKIERALGVE
+346 QGIEKIENALGVE

-374 NALRADVLFKLDVD
+374 NALRAEVLFKLDVD

-424 GVSVRHESFTWATI
+424 GVNVQHESFTWATI
-438 TFQNLFR
+438 TFQNFFR

-468 ELDVTV
+468 DLDVTV
-474 LPTNVEYRALQ
+474 LPTNVEYRAMWGDLI
-485 GELEKESH
+485 KETH
-493 KEDGAEITT
+493 KEDGTEITT
-502 YRNLDNGELFYKRV
+502 YESEDGDEFYFKRV
-516 DYPDVVY
+516 DYPDVIY
-523 KNPQAKFMALTQEIK
+523 RNPQAKFKAITEEIK
-538 ELQEQGQPVLV
+538 RLQEQGRPVLV

-556 SEYLSNLLQKQGV
+556 SEYLSKLLERQGV

-587 QAGRPGTVTIATNM
+587 QAGRPGAVTIATNM

-623 RRGEDLTEVDPELW
+623 RKGHDLTEVEPELW
-637 TKTLRK
+637 KATLSK
-643 WQEVVAEDKQKVL
+643 WQKVVAEDRKEVKD
-656 ELGGLHVIGTE
+656 LGGLHVVGTE
-667 RHEARRIDNQL
+667 RHDARRIDNQL
-678 RGRSGRQ
+678 RGRAGRQ

-718 VDDGIPIEAGIVS
+718 VEDDVPIEAGIVS

-766 YAERRR
+766 YADRRR
-772 ILTSSSL
+772 IL
-779 RASIQKL
+779 ASPSVKDSIWRMIETHLNNL
-786 VDTYLSGLVLE
+786 VQS
-797 FTADDD
+797 FTFGDD
-803 PDVWDLAALHSA
+803 PEEWDLAALHSA
-815 VRTILPLPPTLTSNS
+815 VRTILPLPATITSSS
-830 WANIAPDQLE
+830 WANLAPE
-840 DQILQLAE
+840 EIEEQILEIAE
-848 REYEQMEQKLGS
+848 KSYQEMEEAIGPEQMRQA
-860 DFMRWWEKAVMLQT
+860 EKQLMLQV

-883 TALDALRQG
+883 TALDALRQA

-905 SFQKEAFEM
+905 AFQKEAYAM
-914 YNQLKA
+914 YGQLRDA
-920 VVQEEV
+920 IQEEV
-926 VRKIYHPELAG
+926 VRKIYHPTIIRE
-937 VAPPTQQPAEEADRV
+937 APRPRNVQ
-952 ESATRMR
+952 
-959 WGGLRARDLHA
+959 A
-970 VHPNAR
+970 VHPDAADASR
-976 TAGEMEATTPGGT
+976 AEAQTPGAT
-989 KQAPEPVRVKKL
+989 EKTQEPVRVKKT

-1016 KQCHMKS
+1016 KHCHMKS
-1023 DMAGGNGS
+1023 DMAGGNG
-1031 GTPEAK
+1031 GGPQ
-1037 TSANQQ
+1037 SASS
-1043 QTSRPGSKRK
+1043 SRAGSKRK
-1053 KRAKARKR
+1053 RRARAKARRR

>member
-1 MFKGVFKAVF
+1 MFKNVFKSVF
-11 GDPNLKEINK
+11 GDPHQKEIKK
-21 LTPLVEE
+21 LTPLVDE
-28 VNTLGP
+28 VNALDA
-34 EMQAKSDDELRE
+34 EMKAKSDDEIRE
-46 MMARFRQ
+46 MVAQFRRD
-53 ELAEATTESR
+53 LAEATADLRTE
-63 REVEA
+63 VTN
-68 LRQEVVDKSGQE
+68 LRQQAAEKTGQE
-80 RQRLQVQLEQAEK
+80 RQRVQVQLEQTEK
-93 RLLKLEDELL
+93 QLLKLEGQLL
-103 GEIQAQVF
+103 GEIQARVF

-158 VVLNALMGR
+158 VALNALMGR
-167 GAHVITVN
+167 GTHVITVN

-185 MGPIYHFLGLSI
+185 MGPVYHFLGLSI

-202 AGGGGVDKASFQFD
+202 AGGGGVDKASFQYD
-216 PDYQS
+216 PDYRS

-229 RPITRQQAYACD
+229 RPLTRQAAYACD

-257 NMVPELSRV
+257 NMVPNLSRV

-296 AEESSELYQKF
+296 AEESSELYHKF
-307 AQLVRPLKRSSDES
+307 AQLVRPLRRSSDES
-321 VENEEMEP
+321 VQDEEQEP

-335 DEKSRVVYLTE
+335 DEKSRIVYLTE
-346 RGIEKIERALGVE
+346 QGVEKIERALGVE

-374 NALRADVLFKLDVD
+374 NALRANVLFKLDVD

-424 GVSVRHESFTWATI
+424 GVHVRHESFTWATV
-438 TFQNLFR
+438 TFQNFFR

-459 EAEEFADIY
+459 EAEEFGDIY
-468 ELDVTV
+468 KLEVTV

-485 GELEKESH
+485 GSLVKETH
-493 KEDGAEITT
+493 REDGAEIIT
-502 YRNLDNGELFYKRV
+502 YQSPDNSEFYHKRI

-523 KNPQAKFMALTQEIK
+523 RDPQAKFKALVEEIK
-538 ELQEQGQPVLV
+538 EFQEMGRPILV

-556 SEYLSNLLQKQGV
+556 SEYLSNLLEKQGV

-623 RRGEDLTEVDPELW
+623 RRGEDLTEIDSDLW
-637 TKTLRK
+637 EKTLRK
-643 WQEVVAEDKQKVL
+643 WQEVVAGNKQRVM

-667 RHEARRIDNQL
+667 RHDARRIDNQL
-678 RGRSGRQ
+678 RGRAGRQ

-692 FYVSLQDDLM
+692 FFVSLQDDLM

-718 VDDGIPIEAGIVS
+718 VDDDIPIEAGIVS

-772 ILTSSSL
+772 ILTSSNLKDSVL
-779 RASIQKL
+779 KMIQTHLSEL
-786 VDTYLSGLVLE
+786 VQD
-797 FTADDD
+797 FTTGDD
-803 PDVWDLAALHSA
+803 PDGWDLVALHSA
-815 VRTILPLPPTLTSNS
+815 VRNILPLPATLTSNS
-830 WANIAPDQLE
+830 WANLAPDQIE
-840 DQILQLAE
+840 EQILEMAE
-848 REYEQMEQKLGS
+848 KYYGDMEERLGP
-860 DFMRWWEKAVMLQT
+860 DNLRWWEKAVMLQS

-883 TALDALRQG
+883 TALDALREG
-892 IGLRAYG
+892 IGLRAFG

-905 SFQKEAFEM
+905 AFQKDAFAM
-914 YNQLKA
+914 YGQLRA
-920 VVQEEV
+920 AIQEEV

-937 VAPPTQQPAEEADRV
+937 EALRPQHLQARHPDGTAPDQVQA
-952 ESATRMR
+952 
-959 WGGLRARDLHA
+959 GGLRARNLQA
-970 VHPNAR
+970 VHPSAMA
-976 TAGEMEATTPGGT
+976 AGQMEAGTPGAT
-989 KQAPEPVRVKKL
+989 RQAPQPVRVQKM

-1016 KQCHMKS
+1016 KVCHMKS
-1023 DMAGGNGS
+1023 DMAGGNGGS
-1031 GTPEAK
+1031 VPKTPAGKSK
-1037 TSANQQ
+1037 TG
-1043 QTSRPGSKRK
+1043 RPGSKRQK
-1053 KRAKARKR
+1053 QAKSRKRS